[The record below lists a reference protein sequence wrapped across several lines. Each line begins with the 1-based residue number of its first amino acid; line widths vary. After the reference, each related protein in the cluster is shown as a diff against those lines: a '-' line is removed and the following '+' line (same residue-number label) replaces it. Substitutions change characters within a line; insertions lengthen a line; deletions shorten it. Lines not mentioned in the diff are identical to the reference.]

1 MIERDNQPRDILYL
15 TDFALIEEAN
25 TQSAYSSFSS
35 KQLQRHLD
43 EASSFINRF
52 AALQMLYGKEAEP
65 LKHLPKTKFIEKYNQ
80 DFKGKILPNNAK
92 LGIDHVCYTYL
103 SLQRPKEG
111 DSDWAKSVV
120 NKKSIPTGEE
130 HLYFQCEWLKD
141 TWVSSAVWKELQD
154 CLEQIRQVQPKLIVI
169 GGKWS
174 LLFLATLLDG
184 NESQLTTIAKTKTT
198 FKRKIFFGELN
209 KYRAS
214 LLKPFTSLK
223 LPECVVVPILNP
235 AFHWAIPD
243 KEMIIKK
250 DYERVA
256 GVYRR
261 LRDGESVG
269 NLLEQKQ
276 ELIICDNLKK
286 CKAFLFDLRIEV
298 IKQPT
303 KVCFDVETRNGTIDC
318 IGFGYQDSI
327 DYTIPFTYLEKRT
340 NEVTEQAWIEKT
352 VDKKKQWVLE
362 TIPAGN
368 EIIIDKNYWGLEEE
382 AEILHLL
389 HEIMLHPNCLHVGQ
403 NYMYDCQ
410 MYYREWGL
418 NITAT
423 EDTMIKHHVLYNY
436 MQKDLALLASM
447 YVDSYTMW
455 KGELHGD
462 NQTRWKYNAKDIHY
476 TTEVDKVLTEVLACE
491 DYSLQQFYVFQQSQV
506 CKHITTLMNRGV
518 SVDNNLKET
527 LKEEYTKLQQHAREL
542 LQWLVCDSEFNPDSV
557 AQVKLLFKDLC
568 DIKPIIDKKTKSETF
583 GAKAMIVYL
592 EEYPAWKT
600 LLHLYLEYK
609 RLGVF
614 VRTFLSAKLSEDGKM
629 RCSYNV
635 AGTKTYR
642 LASRKNIDGGGLN
655 LQNVPSGA
663 RGGFKLEQ
671 CLSDYRNEESEDSLE
686 DLVEDGLEEEDFKSV
701 IDLQANF
708 GRVKDIFVPDNSDW
722 VIGDVD
728 YSAIDLHFVVWEA
741 DCKYL
746 KDIIKSGGDV
756 YSVLAE
762 QYYGFPVTKDSEQRQ
777 IFKAVCHATNY
788 LGMPTTIAAAAGLS
802 VPAVKRVQE
811 FYFSKCPE
819 VKQWHLKLEAQANKL
834 GYITNVFGA
843 RSWVVDK
850 QDPMWKNKM
859 VAWQPQSSAGIL
871 VNTAL
876 CKMEEAEKGRTVRTV
891 MQVHD
896 SAVIL
901 FRKDDVTAIR
911 RILSYFTIPIAY
923 ADVMTIPADIKCSYV
938 SYGTCGKTVAKE
950 LLAKADKYI
959 EDNPNWRAEL

>member
-1 MIERDNQPRDILYL
+1 MYITCFPL
-15 TDFALIEEAN
+15 AEEAN
-25 TQSAYSSFSS
+25 SKQPFSTFS
-35 KQLQRHLD
+35 HKQLQRHLE
-43 EASSFINRF
+43 EASGFINRF
-52 AALQMLYGKEAEP
+52 TALKLLLGDAAEP
-65 LKHLPKTKFIEKYNQ
+65 LKHLPKPKFIEKYNEY
-80 DFKGKILPNNAK
+80 FKGKLLTNTAK
-92 LGIDHVCYTYL
+92 LGVDHVCYTYL
-103 SLQRPKEG
+103 SLNRPSEG
-111 DSDWAKSVV
+111 DSDWTKSVV
-120 NKKSIPTGEE
+120 SKKSIPAGEE
-130 HLYFQCEWLKD
+130 EAYVQCEWLKD

-154 CLEQIRQVQPKLIVI
+154 CLEQIKQVQPKLIVI
-169 GGKWS
+169 GGKWA
-174 LLFLATLLDG
+174 LFFLATLLDG
-184 NESQLTTIAKTKTT
+184 SETPLTTIARTKTT

-214 LLKPFTSLK
+214 LLKPFSCLQ
-223 LPECVVVPILNP
+223 LPEAVVIPILNP
-235 AFHWAIPD
+235 AFGWVVPD
-243 KEMIIKK
+243 KERIMKK

-256 GVYRR
+256 EVYRR
-261 LRDGESVG
+261 LKDDVSVG
-269 NLLEQKQ
+269 SLLEQKQ
-276 ELIICDNLKK
+276 ELNILYRNYTTHSSIIAPETILFNLLKVLD
-286 CKAFLFDLRIEV
+286 KA
-298 IKQPT
+298 PT

-318 IGFGYQDSI
+318 IGFAWKDNEGF
-327 DYTIPFTYLEKRT
+327 TIPFTYLST
-340 NEVTEQAWIEKT
+340 YINEVEET
-352 VDKKKQWVLE
+352 VWYKDHWE
-362 TIPAGN
+362 TVPAGQ
-368 EIIIDKNYWGLEEE
+368 EITLDKNYWSLEEE

-389 HEIMLHPNCLHVGQ
+389 HKVMLHPNCLHVGQ

-418 NITAT
+418 NLVAA

-447 YVDSYTMW
+447 YVNSYTMW
-455 KGELHGD
+455 KGEISGD
-462 NQTRWKYNAKDIHY
+462 NETRWRYNAKDVVY
-476 TTEVDKVLTEVLACE
+476 TLSVDKVLTEVLANE
-491 DYSLQQFYVFQQSQV
+491 EPSLQQFYVFQQSQV

-518 SVDNNLKET
+518 NVDNNLKEL
-527 LKEEYTKLQQHAREL
+527 LKAEYTALQQHALEL
-542 LQWLVCDSEFNPDSV
+542 LRWLVHDNEFNPDSP
-557 AQVKLLFKDLC
+557 AQVRTLFKELC

-592 EEYPAWKT
+592 EEYPEWKT

-614 VRTFLSAKLSEDGKM
+614 VRTFLSARLSEDGKM

-655 LQNVPSGA
+655 LANLPSGA

-671 CLSDYRNEESEDSLE
+671 CLSDYRNDESEDSLE
-686 DLVEDGLEEEDFKSV
+686 DVVDDGVENETFKSV
-701 IDLQANF
+701 IDLGANF
-708 GRVKDIFVPDNSDW
+708 GRVKDMFVPDSADW

-746 KDIIKSGGDV
+746 KGIMKSGGDV

-762 QYYGFPVTKDSEQRQ
+762 QYYGYPVTKDMEERQ
-777 IFKAVCHATNY
+777 VFKAVCHATNY

-802 VPAVKRVQE
+802 VPAVKRVQD

-819 VKQWHLKLEAQANKL
+819 IKQWHLRLEDQANKL
-834 GYITNVFGA
+834 GYITNIFGA

-850 QDPMWKNKM
+850 QDPMWRNKM
-859 VAWQPQSSAGIL
+859 VAWQPQSSAAIL
-871 VNTAL
+871 VNQAI
-876 CKMEEAEKGRTVRTV
+876 CKLEEAEKGGVRTIL
-891 MQVHD
+891 QVHD

-911 RILSYFTIPIAY
+911 RILEYFTIPIAY

-938 SYGTCGKTVAKE
+938 SYGTCNKGVAKE
-950 LLAKADKYI
+950 LLAKADEYI
-959 EDNPNWRAEL
+959 LNNPEWRNER